1 MALSRSALAER
12 TGAEVAAAPVRIV
25 HIGLGAFHRSHQAW
39 YTARADPLGEWGI
52 AAFTGRSPKS
62 AQVLTAQD
70 GLYSFVER
78 STTGDTIVVVCSLSE
93 VWDGARVDKL
103 EELVSRPST
112 AIVSLT
118 VTETGYGLLPDG
130 TLDLD
135 SPTVAQD
142 VKILANRLAGHAG
155 RANPASPLAR
165 LVCALLARR
174 DAGSGP
180 LAIVPCDNM
189 PNNGLMVS
197 RGVAAL
203 ARILD
208 PTLVP
213 WIESN
218 ISFVSTSVDRITPRT
233 TDHDLQ
239 TVRELTGWEDGAVVV
254 AEPFSDWVMAGEFPA
269 GRPNWEAAGARF
281 VEEIEP
287 FEQRKLWLLNG
298 AHTLLA
304 FAGTA
309 RGHTTIA
316 DAIRDPQCRGWVDQF
331 WDEAA
336 THLPPFLQV
345 DEYRSALVA
354 RFENYRIRH
363 ELEQIAIEGTSKL
376 RYRVVPVAL
385 AERQAGRSAEACAI
399 PIASWIALLLSGGRP
414 ADREEAAIAVLL
426 AGDRAQVVGGLV
438 SLVDAQ
444 LGLDHVFVDTV
455 ERTVAMLAAEMTGTV

>member
-1 MALSRSALAER
+1 
-12 TGAEVAAAPVRIV
+12 
-25 HIGLGAFHRSHQAW
+25 
-39 YTARADPLGEWGI
+39 
-52 AAFTGRSPKS
+52 
-62 AQVLTAQD
+62 
-70 GLYSFVER
+70 
-78 STTGDTIVVVCSLSE
+78 
-93 VWDGARVDKL
+93 
-103 EELVSRPST
+103 
-112 AIVSLT
+112 
-118 VTETGYGLLPDG
+118 
-130 TLDLD
+130 
-135 SPTVAQD
+135 
-142 VKILANRLAGHAG
+142 
-155 RANPASPLAR
+155 
-165 LVCALLARR
+165 
-174 DAGSGP
+174 
-180 LAIVPCDNM
+180 M